1 MIVDREFSK
10 QGFQNMLLCEV
21 VDEVMDFR
29 FFVDDLK
36 LVFFVVC
43 ELWVYLYIREDLEI
57 FQKNFE

>member
-1 MIVDREFSK
+1 
-10 QGFQNMLLCEV
+10 MLLCVV
-21 VDEVMDFR
+21 VDKVMDFI

-57 FQKNFE
+57 F

>member
-1 MIVDREFSK
+1 
-10 QGFQNMLLCEV
+10 MLLCVV

-36 LVFFVVC
+36 LVFVVVC

-57 FQKNFE
+57 F